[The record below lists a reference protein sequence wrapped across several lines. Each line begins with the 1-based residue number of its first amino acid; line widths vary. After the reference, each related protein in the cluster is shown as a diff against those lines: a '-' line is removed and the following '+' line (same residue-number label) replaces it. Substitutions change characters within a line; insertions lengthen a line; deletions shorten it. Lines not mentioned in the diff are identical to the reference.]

1 MVTYIVTE
9 SNNQR
14 PNINCNCQRHK
25 PVPVVLAFNPG
36 LLGCYQQFKPWSLNV
51 FTHTLQQPQLVQIK
65 LGISTSENSQIYT
78 IYSM

>member
-1 MVTYIVTE
+1 M
-9 SNNQR
+9 
-14 PNINCNCQRHK
+14 
-25 PVPVVLAFNPG
+25 PVVLAFNPG